1 MSLHTWLNS
10 HAPSPVKRQA
20 DNSDFKLSFSSIIT
34 LQVTESLS
42 IAMTFWEHS
51 ITAIWW
57 KTKGGWLETEITQN
71 ELENTARYMFN
82 LALEQNLQRPQLEY
96 AMMIHSTV
104 FTPLHSSS
112 ASWNVKD
119 LVDHVT
125 YRVIILRISNYPQH
139 HHSPRNWIFEYLPWH
154 FCTHSPQRLLWNWKH
169 PFPYIQNQPRLNREW
184 NNQSE
189 KENSWVLFHWK
200 SRNHSKPPR
209 LGQYLSKHPV
219 IM

>member
-125 YRVIILRISNYPQH
+125 YRVIILRISNYPQY
-139 HHSPRNWIFEYLPWH
+139 HHSPRNWIFEYCHDNLVRIH
-154 FCTHSPQRLLWNWKH
+154 HKDCYEIENI
-169 PFPYIQNQPRLNREW
+169 PFHI
-184 NNQSE
+184 
-189 KENSWVLFHWK
+189 
-200 SRNHSKPPR
+200 SKTNPN
-209 LGQYLSKHPV
+209 
-219 IM
+219 